1 MGQTNF
7 SQLQSQVYYIFGH
20 KFINLSKQNF
30 KSLMQEVGNQN
41 TMSAQSLAC

>member
-20 KFINLSKQNF
+20 KFINLSKQKF
-30 KSLMQEVGNQN
+30 KSAMKAVGNRN
-41 TMSAQSLAC
+41 IMSAQSLTC